1 MNGEKCTFCFKAMGN
16 SMSVDKLG
24 KPAHSK
30 CQANY
35 KDILIADRLKLI
47 DYDFSEIREDIE
59 DVIKIAEAL
68 MSRGFDEWAGK
79 FHKRGCD
86 CAMCGGFKQ
95 GLGDLIKILKK
106 ETTQS
111 HGSCH
116 LGGKDAS

>member
-1 MNGEKCTFCFKAMGN
+1 MNGEKCILCFKPMGN
-16 SMSVDKLG
+16 SMMEDNEGNPV
-24 KPAHSK
+24 HSK

-47 DYDFSEIREDIE
+47 DYDFSEIKEDIK

-95 GLGDLIKILKK
+95 GLGDLIKILNK
-106 ETTQS
+106 ES
-111 HGSCH
+111 SE
-116 LGGKDAS
+116 